1 MTVRRTPTLFPYRG
15 KWRVTFVDQHG
26 TTRSKALATK
36 TDGYRFIAQLE
47 NPAGDLTLSQVMPT
61 LAEWLTMWAEERSG
75 NLRIKTMRTNISL
88 INCHVIPT
96 LGSYRLNQ
104 LSVSVIESLYRELL
118 ERKNLSPNSVQRIH
132 AALTVPLQ
140 GALREGI
147 ISANP
152 MAHVVKPRAPKPK
165 MSPLT
170 VQHRDL
176 VWAAIRGLGA
186 SDQLRWTLALKYGL
200 RQSEALGLQ
209 REDYDDYSQ
218 VLSIKRQ
225 VQRIP
230 HQGWVFTPPKSAQG
244 IRDIPVDDYT
254 ATLIKEVIE
263 QLPEDCDL
271 LFPDPNGNPRHASTD
286 RKVWLRLLKN
296 AGVPEV
302 SLHTARHTAATVMI
316 TSGVDVKTVQIV
328 LGHSTPSFTLATYV
342 HPSVDDVRRSLR
354 HIF

>member
-1 MTVRRTPTLFPYRG
+1 
-15 KWRVTFVDQHG
+15 
-26 TTRSKALATK
+26 
-36 TDGYRFIAQLE
+36 
-47 NPAGDLTLSQVMPT
+47 MPT

-104 LSVSVIESLYRELL
+104 LSVSAIESLYRDLL

-147 ISANP
+147 ISTNP

-176 VWAAIRGLGA
+176 VWAAIRNLEA
-186 SDQLRWTLALKYGL
+186 SEQLRWTLALKYGL

-218 VLSIKRQ
+218 VLAC
-225 VQRIP
+225 QR
-230 HQGWVFTPPKSAQG
+230 HDTKSQGGAVLVPSA
-244 IRDIPVDDYT
+244 
-254 ATLIKEVIE
+254 
-263 QLPEDCDL
+263 C
-271 LFPDPNGNPRHASTD
+271 S
-286 RKVWLRLLKN
+286 
-296 AGVPEV
+296 
-302 SLHTARHTAATVMI
+302 
-316 TSGVDVKTVQIV
+316 
-328 LGHSTPSFTLATYV
+328 
-342 HPSVDDVRRSLR
+342 
-354 HIF
+354 